1 MEEGGTLS
9 CPPSF
14 GHIKAESPYVI
25 HIGRSHLY
33 GILRLGQFME
43 TESGIESS
51 RDRGAGRKGPITS
64 LSTEAALGDGDCRNK
79 QPYSL
84 LDTAHAD
91 TAREVYR

>member
-1 MEEGGTLS
+1 MG
-9 CPPSF
+9 
-14 GHIKAESPYVI
+14 
-25 HIGRSHLY
+25 
-33 GILRLGQFME
+33 

-79 QPYSL
+79 QSYSL